1 MSSVHGLCP
10 SDTKPPSLIP
20 LKKTKSYLF
29 YRRATIP
36 KSACPLFCFLRV
48 EENPNS
54 LSAGPARCIF
64 HLTQN
69 HREFVRGKEMPH
81 RPHRMPGENLSATGG
96 TSQRFWMLFMA
107 NNTSYRHCFSLSL
120 GAGVGFLQPF
130 ADCGSDVPMSA
141 SVTEQNLLTPVP
153 SSGWQLQNSSSGI
166 QLKKCTPP
174 LSLLRTAWILFPLT
188 TAQHFIWDYFSSVL
202 PSVKKPQLAELS
214 VVPPGT
220 MLVHFTGGAGQK
232 LELKLHTKEN
242 TFPLPCTS
250 FSCQYLDGWGAPAVL
265 FRNHKSQ
272 LK

>member
-1 MSSVHGLCP
+1 MWPKHFPTTQNTQAPVPWGSPEPYNTSALPKLRKNLLAENIPETCTRIKLMSSVHGLCP

-36 KSACPLFCFLRV
+36 KSVCPLFCFLRV

-81 RPHRMPGENLSATGG
+81 RPHRMPGENLSATSG

-130 ADCGSDVPMSA
+130 ADCGSDVPMPA

-153 SSGWQLQNSSSGI
+153 SSRAGSPRIPHQE
-166 QLKKCTPP
+166 
-174 LSLLRTAWILFPLT
+174 
-188 TAQHFIWDYFSSVL
+188 FS
-202 PSVKKPQLAELS
+202 
-214 VVPPGT
+214 
-220 MLVHFTGGAGQK
+220 
-232 LELKLHTKEN
+232 
-242 TFPLPCTS
+242 
-250 FSCQYLDGWGAPAVL
+250 
-265 FRNHKSQ
+265 
-272 LK
+272 